1 MWAMN
6 KMAFSTAR
14 DFALTLDAADPL
26 ARYRAEFAQ
35 PEPALRYLDGN
46 SLGRLPLKTAAR
58 LQEVIENEWGSDL
71 IRGWNR
77 GWYEAPARIGDKIGQ
92 LVGAAPGQVVV
103 SDSTSVNLYKLA
115 HAALSLMATRR
126 KIVTDSL
133 NFPSDV
139 YILQGLVESS
149 GLPLEIEILDG
160 SPPEIQ
166 TLENP
171 SFCGSKLVRESKLP
185 HSKISD
191 AIDERTAL
199 VTLSHVVF
207 KSGYLYDLAE
217 ITRRAH
223 EKGALVLWDLSHS
236 AGVVPI
242 ELDAWEVDFAVG
254 CTYKYLNGGPGA
266 PAFLYVNQRL
276 QAEVVSPIWGWFG
289 QTRPFDFS
297 LDYAPAPGVARFL
310 AGTPPVLS
318 LLAIEPGVELI
329 LEAGIPAIRQK
340 SVELTEYF
348 IRLSDELL
356 SRHGFT
362 LGSPRESDRRGG
374 HVSLRHPQ
382 GYRINRALIDELN
395 VIPDFREPDNIRF
408 GFAPLY
414 TSFEDVWETVERLQR
429 VMDSKLYEKYPEE
442 KPAVT

>member
-6 KMAFSTAR
+6 KMVGSIVR
-14 DFALTLDAADPL
+14 DFALALDAADPL
-26 ARYRAEFAQ
+26 ARFRAEFDLADST
-35 PEPALRYLDGN
+35 LRYMDGN
-46 SLGRLPLKTAAR
+46 SLGPLPLKTAAR
-58 LQEVIENEWGSDL
+58 LREVIENEWGRGL
-71 IRGWNR
+71 IRGWNK

-92 LVGAAPGQVVV
+92 LVGAAPGRVVV

-115 HAALSLMATRR
+115 HAALSLVTTRQ
-126 KIVTDSL
+126 KIITDSL
-133 NFPSDV
+133 NFPSDI
-139 YILQGLVESS
+139 YILQGLRSERGIQIIPSHAD
-149 GLPLEIEILDG
+149 GLSPDLDALY
-160 SPPEIQ
+160 Q
-166 TLENP
+166 
-171 SFCGSKLVRESKLP
+171 
-185 HSKISD
+185 
-191 AIDERTAL
+191 AIDEQTAL
-199 VTLSHVVF
+199 VTLSHVAF
-207 KSGYLYDLAE
+207 KSGYLYDMAE

-223 EKGALVLWDLSHS
+223 EQGALVLWDLSHS
-236 AGVVPI
+236 VGVVPI
-242 ELDAWEVDFAVG
+242 ELDAWDVDFAIG

-266 PAFLYVNQRL
+266 PAFLYVNRRL
-276 QAEVVSPIWGWFG
+276 QSEAISPIWGWFG

-297 LDYAPAPGVARFL
+297 LDYAPAPGIARFL
-310 AGTPPVLS
+310 AGTPPILS
-318 LLAIEPGVELI
+318 LLAIEPGVELL

-362 LGSPRESDRRGG
+362 LGSPRRVAERGS
-374 HVSLRHPQ
+374 HVSLRHPE
-382 GYRINRALIDELN
+382 GYRINRALIEDLN

-429 VMDSKLYEKYPEE
+429 VMDSRLYEKYPEE